1 VPCSIETCEIHAES
15 ILLLLLLL
23 PLLLLLLLHLSPTLP
38 PRSSRAVSRPC
49 HSLLHSPPALATPL
63 LPRRVGGWVSG
74 SGGRPV
80 GGGKGA
86 AAGDGVAVGVFP
98 RCEADFDG
106 REEYPV
112 CACVCVCARIA
123 RDSPS
128 CTSSP
133 PCPPPP
139 VALISIS
146 FAPCRGVSQS
156 PDRRRRVL
164 MKKGSPDVKSA
175 RLEPPRETGSAFLH
189 RAREREREGSG
200 GRCHTCC
207 YVARMH

>member
-1 VPCSIETCEIHAES
+1 
-15 ILLLLLLL
+15 
-23 PLLLLLLLHLSPTLP
+23 
-38 PRSSRAVSRPC
+38 
-49 HSLLHSPPALATPL
+49 
-63 LPRRVGGWVSG
+63 VGGWVSG

-139 VALISIS
+139 LHL
-146 FAPCRGVSQS
+146 S
-156 PDRRRRVL
+156 PSL
-164 MKKGSPDVKSA
+164 SLLAAGSRS
-175 RLEPPRETGSAFLH
+175 PRIV
-189 RAREREREGSG
+189 G
-200 GRCHTCC
+200 GES
-207 YVARMH
+207 